1 MKIAAHIGVKDEIE
15 LIEPCIAHL
24 RRIGVTSFI
33 VCEMQS
39 TDGTA
44 EWVAAQRSE
53 TFRVLQSSNAEP
65 GMDWLRRNEAA
76 ARTCGADWLVFA
88 DADEFILPEGGS
100 LAEALTAAT
109 ADVVRV
115 PRFNVPLGPDGP
127 RLPLPLPPESYAG
140 VDLIVRAI
148 PDFRA
153 QLRVNPSLPW
163 IRAVPVPKVIVR
175 PQKIGTLIDGMHD
188 VLPLPGQAL
197 TRALAQNI
205 VTAHLPFSTEARFA
219 RKIENIREVFRHH
232 DSYMGANLGW
242 HWRRWLELADR
253 GEISGEFDR
262 TRFSMDT
269 IEALRREGIIMSAA
283 DVLSGGLVLE

>member
-1 MKIAAHIGVKDEIE
+1 MDLSDDDMDLIAAYAVD
-15 LIEPCIAHL
+15 A
-24 RRIGVTSFI
+24 T
-33 VCEMQS
+33 
-39 TDGTA
+39 
-44 EWVAAQRSE
+44 
-53 TFRVLQSSNAEP
+53 EP
-65 GMDWLRRNEAA
+65 GDEL
-76 ARTCGADWLVFA
+76 LVESRLAA
-88 DADEFILPEGGS
+88 DAVSAGLEALLRLASGS

-148 PDFRA
+148 PDFRT